1 MKFLS
6 VRYIL
11 WLPLT
16 ALLWFPCG
24 QVPSLAQRAI
34 PDDNLSYPVL
44 VLRGDGGTGSAFYVN
59 TSTSM
64 YLITAKHVLFDLKT
78 GNLNS
83 PTASFLSYP
92 RDPKE
97 NGRNMISADLAMLF
111 KTGEVKP
118 HSTQDVVIVRI
129 ASLKE
134 PVSPGGAKAISLV
147 TGLTLKEMAETGIV
161 GVGFENIKK
170 FDEVLVANSIVVFGY
185 PTSLGLKNIPQLD
198 PLRPLLRNGI
208 VAGANPEKKLI
219 VIDCPLYP
227 ETAAALFL
235 KSRSSGCKYNLRS
248 LALSAS
254 LFRSI
259 AGGSKGYHPSR
270 LEALPTPVME
280 S

>member
-227 ETAAALFL
+227 GN
-235 KSRSSGCKYNLRS
+235 SGGPVLEITQQWLQIQFKVIGVVS
-248 LALSAS
+248 QFVPFDS
-254 LFRSI
+254 
-259 AGGSKGYHPSR
+259 GR
-270 LEALPTPVME
+270 LQGLPPE
-280 S
+280 